1 MEVLPV
7 KEILSQRNF
16 FHNAGGTAESGSV
29 DDRPQAIRARRW
41 MGKLFG
47 TDGIRGV
54 ANEHPMTAEM
64 AIEEIVFA
72 NNLHTIHPSPFELS
86 KAYRTEDARGRY
98 HRLSE
103 ARLPQRMLAGE
114 NRVSVPVKIIRSNP
128 VCLVAGLA
136 EFGQGGRLFRCNFL
150 EHGSTDIG

>member
-1 MEVLPV
+1 
-7 KEILSQRNF
+7 
-16 FHNAGGTAESGSV
+16 
-29 DDRPQAIRARRW
+29 

-86 KAYRTEDARGRY
+86 KAYRMEDARGRY
-98 HRLSE
+98 I
-103 ARLPQRMLAGE
+103 
-114 NRVSVPVKIIRSNP
+114 V
-128 VCLVAGLA
+128 
-136 EFGQGGRLFRCNFL
+136 FL
-150 EHGSTDIG
+150 KHAFPKECSLERTGCPSL